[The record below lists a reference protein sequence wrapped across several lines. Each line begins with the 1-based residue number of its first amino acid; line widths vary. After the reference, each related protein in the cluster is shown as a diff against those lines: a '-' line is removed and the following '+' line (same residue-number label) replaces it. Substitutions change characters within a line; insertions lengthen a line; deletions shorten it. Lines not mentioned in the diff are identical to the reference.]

1 MKKEDEGVNR
11 LQRMKVGAVAAV
23 VAGSLAIG
31 ASAATNDYGAML
43 KQARTAFPAT
53 YAGPT
58 MPAKAP
64 KGVKI
69 AFITC
74 LSALHGCVSPSIGGT
89 HAAKAIGWKAVTYDG
104 GGSAQKQNAQMLN
117 AISAGA
123 KVIVNLAI
131 DPNLVQ
137 QGLRAAKKAGVLV
150 VSGSS
155 GLSSPNPTYKPGRG
169 KLGYAFDIAPDY
181 FKLGYKTAQWIIA
194 DSKGKANILVM
205 SDKEFPSVLALQRGL
220 LAGLKTCRDCK
231 ISPLQYFTGNQVGN
245 PLIQQTLGYL
255 RSHPDVDYVFSPYDP
270 AAAVQAPALAQNGFN
285 KVKLI
290 SVLGD
295 QQNLDFIKKGMVQ
308 VADAAYDNE
317 YMGWAIIDQTIR
329 LLTHKTLTKPIG
341 ENLPFVVLDKTNLPS
356 GGKDWVAKFDY
367 KSRFLK
373 LWK

>member
-1 MKKEDEGVNR
+1 MTGIIKK
-11 LQRMKVGAVAAV
+11 GAVAAV
-23 VAGSLAIG
+23 LAALVGSVAFA
-31 ASAATNDYGAML
+31 AAAATTTDYPRML
-43 KQARTAFPAT
+43 AQARQPFPPSFE
-53 YAGPT
+53 GPT
-58 MPAKAP
+58 AAAKAP
-64 KGVKI
+64 KGIKI

-89 HAAKAIGWKAVTYDG
+89 HAAQALGWQAVTYDG

-155 GLSSPNPTYKPGRG
+155 GLSSPNPTYKMAPG

-181 FKLGYKTAQWIIA
+181 YKLGYKAAQWIIA
-194 DSKGKANILVM
+194 DSKGKAHILVM

-220 LAGLKTCRDCK
+220 LAGLKTCAGCK
-231 ISPLQYFTGNQVGN
+231 LSPLQYFTGNQVGN
-245 PLIQQTLGYL
+245 PLIQQTVGYL
-255 RSHPDVDYVFSPYDP
+255 RSHADIDYVFSPYDP
-270 AAAVQAPALAQNGFN
+270 AAAVQAPAMAQNGFS

-317 YMGWAIIDQTIR
+317 YMGYAIVDETIR
-329 LLTHKTLTKPIG
+329 LLNHQPLSNPIG
-341 ENLPFVVLDKTNLPS
+341 ENEPYIVLDKTNLPPA
-356 GGKDWVAKFDY
+356 GKDWVGKFDY
-367 KSRFLK
+367 KSKFLK